1 MTWRCQLP
9 AQGIMRS
16 ARRHARSRLYLHP
29 GPVSRDHRGNGCGD
43 QRHLTTPGRAMS
55 LHKPGGAASGLPTG
69 ESMMVPMRPV
79 HMAVGQFFA
88 GGGAHL
94 GHGQAEAQGL
104 PGPGVV
110 AV

>member
-1 MTWRCQLP
+1 
-9 AQGIMRS
+9 
-16 ARRHARSRLYLHP
+16 
-29 GPVSRDHRGNGCGD
+29 
-43 QRHLTTPGRAMS
+43 MS

-94 GHGQAEAQGL
+94 GVMSVE
-104 PGPGVV
+104 V
-110 AV
+110 